1 MQGLSRQPWSLRPT
15 RWSSPSSPTSPS
27 VDLASSSTGRKLTSH
42 QLVICFSHP
51 TILATTRTGER
62 RKLPPCHIPKNSL
75 DTTLPITVGPQSR
88 IALTFRDLAVEEE
101 KDCPYDWVAIMD
113 VGSGRF
119 LVNRCLL
126 VQILSLVRWIA
137 SGV

>member
-1 MQGLSRQPWSLRPT
+1 MGL
-15 RWSSPSSPTSPS
+15 
-27 VDLASSSTGRKLTSH
+27 
-42 QLVICFSHP
+42 
-51 TILATTRTGER
+51 
-62 RKLPPCHIPKNSL
+62 
-75 DTTLPITVGPQSR
+75 QSR

-137 SGV
+137 NGV